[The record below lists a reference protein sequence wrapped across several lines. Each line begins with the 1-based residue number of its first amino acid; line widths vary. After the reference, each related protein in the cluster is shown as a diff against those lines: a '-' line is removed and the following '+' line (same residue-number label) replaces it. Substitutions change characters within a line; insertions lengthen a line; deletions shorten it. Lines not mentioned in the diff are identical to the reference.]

1 MPADVRARVRAK
13 VGQKRGTFA
22 DGVAGLAL
30 ELVSLT
36 ATLVSFTL
44 LGRQLGPTEY
54 GGLVA
59 MYSLIG
65 IAICLAYVGPG
76 LALLQVGMQKNLDA
90 VARPFFGQQLVLT
103 ALTTAVV
110 IAVAPFL
117 VPTVPMGTLALFV
130 IAEMVGTA
138 LVTLAANLRIVA
150 TGYRSALWLQLLPQ
164 VVKVLVIGGLAIAGQ
179 LTLARYGFLYMI
191 GSVAVGVSAFVITTR
206 KLGISPRPR
215 ALKADHVRA
224 TVSMSST
231 IWAWGLHNDGDK
243 LVMSAN
249 HLGADVGLYAAG
261 YRLVQFGLLPVNALS
276 TSSFR
281 SFLDPAGGDH
291 LQRAVRFSIVA
302 TVYTTLAALAI
313 IVAAPFA
320 LPILVG
326 EGFHASIAMA
336 RWLAPVLILRG
347 ILTFPGNALL
357 GLGRAH
363 ARLVAYMSSAAI
375 GMGMYVWLIPTMS
388 WKGAVIGS
396 YVSDAFLVV
405 VLWTLLIRTARAR
418 AHGNAPAPQPLR
430 DPVVIG

>member
-1 MPADVRARVRAK
+1 MFTDARAWMRDRIGHRRAT
-13 VGQKRGTFA
+13 VA
-22 DGVAGLAL
+22 DGVAGLAI
-30 ELVSLT
+30 ELTSVT

-44 LGRQLGPTEY
+44 LGRRLGPTEY

-76 LALLQVGMQKNLDA
+76 LALLQVAMRENLHG
-90 VARPFFGQQLVLT
+90 VARHFFGQQLALT
-103 ALTTAVV
+103 AVATAVV
-110 IAVAPFL
+110 ISVAPFL
-117 VPTVPMGTLALFV
+117 VPTVAIGTIAMFV
-130 IAEMVGTA
+130 VAEMVGTA

-164 VVKVLVIGGLAIAGQ
+164 VVKVIVIGGLAIEGQ
-179 LTLARYGFLYMI
+179 LTLARYGFFYMI
-191 GSVAVGVSAFVITTR
+191 GSVVVGVGAFVLTTR
-206 KLGISPRPR
+206 RLGLSPRPR
-215 ALKADHVRA
+215 WIKADHVRA

-261 YRLVQFGLLPVNALS
+261 YRLVQFGLLPVNAIS

-281 SFLDPAGGDH
+281 SFLDPANGDH
-291 LQRAVRFSIVA
+291 VKRAMRFSLVA
-302 TVYTTLAALAI
+302 TIYTTIAAAAI
-313 IVAAPFA
+313 IIAAPVA

-326 EGFHASIAMA
+326 DGFHASIAMA
-336 RWLAPVLILRG
+336 RWLAPILILRG
-347 ILTFPGNALL
+347 ILTFPGIALL

-363 ARLVAYMSSAAI
+363 ARLMAYISSAAL
-375 GMGMYVWLIPTMS
+375 GMGLYIWLIPTMS

-396 YVSDAFLVV
+396 YASDAFLVV
-405 VLWTLLIRTARAR
+405 VLWTLLLRTAAAR
-418 AHGNAPAPQPLR
+418 TPVTELAPELEPF
-430 DPVVIG
+430 VVS